1 MPTINKIFS
10 KEEIKSFQELV
21 KKVPVSEE
29 LIDFTVKKVSLTR
42 PTETDSP
49 KYIKDYINWGA
60 GPRASQYL
68 ILAAKSA
75 AVMDGRFTPS
85 KDDVIKF
92 VKPVLRHRLIP
103 NFNAEADSINLVEL
117 IEKLFT

>member
-1 MPTINKIFS
+1 
-10 KEEIKSFQELV
+10 
-21 KKVPVSEE
+21 
-29 LIDFTVKKVSLTR
+29 
-42 PTETDSP
+42 
-49 KYIKDYINWGA
+49 
-60 GPRASQYL
+60 
-68 ILAAKSA
+68 
-75 AVMDGRFTPS
+75 MDGRFTPS